1 MTFPDDPTGAP
12 AGASEPTVAQEGPDA
27 HPAGTRSGPSLPVI
41 AGLGVAVA
49 AALSGAA
56 IAHFAWPGSSSQ
68 TPGTVQLPFNSPQ
81 SSFPNQ
87 STAPSPTSA
96 TTAAVAS
103 KVDPGIVDINTSI
116 AVADGGSEAAGTGMV
131 ISSNGIVLT
140 NNHVIAEAS
149 QITAYDIGNGKS
161 YVGHVI
167 GYDRTHDVAVVQL
180 QHASG
185 LPTVPLGDSSTV
197 RVGQSVVTIGNA
209 GGVGGTPTTSGG
221 SVAALGQKITAGDE
235 LDNAFEQLTNLIEV
249 DGSLQPGDSG
259 GPLANAQGKVV
270 GMDTAASAGFSF
282 QSSSGAGYAIPINQA
297 LAITHLILA
306 GKGSSTIHIGATP
319 MLGVKVETQP
329 LAGGSGAPNG
339 AVVQTAVPGTPAAN
353 AGLAQNDTIIS
364 LGGQAI
370 TSSSSLVAVKDR
382 YHPGDK
388 VQVVWLDPAN
398 VRHSATITLATGTP
412 D

>member
-1 MTFPDDPTGAP
+1 MTFPEGPTGLP
-12 AGASEPTVAQEGPDA
+12 AGDSDPLGDESPGAPPADA
-27 HPAGTRSGPSLPVI
+27 RVLPSLPVL

-56 IAHFAWPGSSSQ
+56 IAHFAWPGSS
-68 TPGTVQLPFNSPQ
+68 TPSPSNAGGLQLPFSIPQ
-81 SSFPNQ
+81 PGSQNQ
-87 STAPSPTSA
+87 ATTPSPTAA
-96 TTAAVAS
+96 TTTSVAS
-103 KVDPGIVDINTSI
+103 KINPGIVDINTNI
-116 AVADGGSEAAGTGMV
+116 ALADGGSEAAGTGMV

-140 NNHVIAEAS
+140 NNHMIAEAS
-149 QITAYDIGNGKS
+149 RITAYDVGNGHT
-161 YVGHVI
+161 YVGHVV

-180 QHASG
+180 QNASG
-185 LPTVPLGDSSTV
+185 LATVPLGNSSTV

-209 GGVGGTPTTSGG
+209 GGVGGTPTTAGG

-259 GPLANAQGKVV
+259 GPLANAQGKVI

-282 QSSSGAGYAIPINQA
+282 QSSTGQGFAIPINQA
-297 LAITHLILA
+297 LDIARLILS

-319 MLGVKVETQP
+319 MLGVKVETQV
-329 LAGGSGAPNG
+329 ASSGAL
-339 AVVQTAVPGTPAAN
+339 VQQAVPNTPAAN
-353 AGLAQNDTIIS
+353 AGLTTNDTIIS
-364 LGGQAI
+364 LGGQAV

-388 VQVVWLDPAN
+388 VQVVWLDPSN

>member
-1 MTFPDDPTGAP
+1 MTFPDEPTGLPPRDPDPMLGEDAP
-12 AGASEPTVAQEGPDA
+12 GAQPTG
-27 HPAGTRSGPSLPVI
+27 GRNGPSLPVM

-56 IAHFAWPGSSSQ
+56 IAHFAWPGSSQ
-68 TPGTVQLPFNSPQ
+68 APGTFQLPFSYSQPNPL
-81 SSFPNQ
+81 NQ
-87 STAPSPTSA
+87 STTPAPTSA
-96 TTAAVAS
+96 TSAAVAS
-103 KVDPGIVDINTSI
+103 KIDPGVVDINTNI
-116 AVADGGSEAAGTGMV
+116 ALADGGSAAAGTGMV
-131 ISSNGIVLT
+131 ISSDGVVLT
-140 NNHVIAEAS
+140 NNHVIAESS
-149 QITAYDIGNGKS
+149 QINAFDIGNDRT
-161 YVGHVI
+161 YVGHVV

-180 QHASG
+180 EHASG
-185 LPTVPLGDSSTV
+185 LQTVPLGDSSTV

-209 GGVGGTPTTSGG
+209 GGVGGTPTTAGG
-221 SVAALGQKITAGDE
+221 SVSALGQKITAGDE

-259 GPLANAQGKVV
+259 GPLATAQGKVV

-282 QSSSGAGYAIPINQA
+282 QSSNGSGFAIPINEA
-297 LAITHLILA
+297 LSIAHRILD

-319 MLGVKVETQP
+319 MLGVEVQTQP
-329 LAGGSGAPNG
+329 VGSAGGRTNG
-339 AVVQTAVPGTPAAN
+339 AVVEKAVPGSPAAN
-353 AGLAQNDTIIS
+353 AGLTEDDTITA
-364 LGGQAI
+364 LGGQAV

-388 VQVVWLDPAN
+388 VQVVWLDPSN

>member
-1 MTFPDDPTGAP
+1 MTFPDDPTGPPAQAP
-12 AGASEPTVAQEGPDA
+12 DPTVPQGVPGAE
-27 HPAGTRSGPSLPVI
+27 PAGTRSGPSLPVI

-56 IAHFAWPGSSSQ
+56 IAHFAWPGSSQ
-68 TPGTVQLPFNSPQ
+68 PPATFQLPFNSPQ
-81 SSFPNQ
+81 SNFPSQ
-87 STAPSPTSA
+87 SSAPSPTSA
-96 TTAAVAS
+96 TTASVAS
-103 KVDPGIVDINTSI
+103 KVDPGIVDINTNI

-131 ISSNGIVLT
+131 ISSGGVVLT

-149 QITAYDIGNGKS
+149 QISAYDIGNGKT
-161 YVGHVI
+161 YVGHVV

-180 QHASG
+180 QNASG
-185 LPTVPLGDSSTV
+185 LATVPLGDSSKV

-209 GGVGGTPTTSGG
+209 GGIGGTPTTAGG
-221 SVAALGQKITAGDE
+221 SVAALGQRIRAGDE

-259 GPLANAQGKVV
+259 GPLATAQGKVV

-282 QSSSGAGYAIPINQA
+282 QSSSGQGYAIPIDQA
-297 LAITHLILA
+297 LSIARLILD

-329 LAGGSGAPNG
+329 LTVGGNTPNG
-339 AVVQTAVPGTPAAN
+339 AVVQTAVAGTPAAN
-353 AGLAQNDTIIS
+353 AGLTQNDTIIA

-388 VQVVWLDPAN
+388 VQVVWLDPEN
-398 VRHSATITLATGTP
+398 VRHSATITLATGSP

>member
-1 MTFPDDPTGAP
+1 MTFPDDPTGLP
-12 AGASEPTVAQEGPDA
+12 ARDPDPIVPEKGSGA
-27 HPAGTRSGPSLPVI
+27 HPAGARGGSFPVI

-68 TPGTVQLPFNSPQ
+68 TPTGLQFPFNNPQ
-81 SSFPNQ
+81 SNFQSQ
-87 STAPSPTSA
+87 STTPSPTSA

-103 KVDPGIVDINTSI
+103 KIDPGVVDINTNI

-131 ISSNGIVLT
+131 ISSNGVVLT

-149 QITAYDIGNGKS
+149 QISAYDIGNGRT
-161 YVGHVI
+161 YVGHVV

-185 LPTVPLGDSSTV
+185 LATVPLGDSSTV

-209 GGVGGTPTTSGG
+209 GGIGGTPTTSGG

-259 GPLANAQGKVV
+259 GPLANAKGKVI

-282 QSSSGAGYAIPINQA
+282 QSSSDQGFAIPINQA
-297 LAITHLILA
+297 LSIAHRILD

-319 MLGVKVETQP
+319 MLGVKVETAP
-329 LAGGSGAPNG
+329 IGYGAGSTNG
-339 AVVQTAVPGTPAAN
+339 AVVQTAVPGTPAASV
-353 AGLAQNDTIIS
+353 GLTEGDTIIS

-388 VQVVWLDPAN
+388 VQVVWLDSSN
-398 VRHSATITLATGTP
+398 VRHTATITLATGTP

>member
-1 MTFPDDPTGAP
+1 MTFPDDHSGLP
-12 AGASEPTVAQEGPDA
+12 AGDTDPLSGDGRSPDA
-27 HPAGTRSGPSLPVI
+27 KGPRGVPSVPVL

-49 AALSGAA
+49 AALAGAA
-56 IAHFAWPGSSSQ
+56 IAHVAWPGSSQ
-68 TPGTVQLPFNSPQ
+68 APLNAGIPQ
-81 SSFPNQ
+81 SPFSPPQSNVGGQ
-87 STAPSPTSA
+87 STTPSPTSA

-103 KVDPGIVDINTSI
+103 KINPGIVDINTNI
-116 AVADGGSEAAGTGMV
+116 ALADGGSAAAGTGMV

-149 QITAYDIGNGKS
+149 RITAYDVGNNRT
-161 YVGHVI
+161 YVGHVV
-167 GYDRTHDVAVVQL
+167 GYDRTHDVAVVAL
-180 QHASG
+180 TNASG
-185 LPTVPLGDSSTV
+185 LATVPLGDSSTV

-259 GPLANAQGKVV
+259 GPLANAQGKVI

-282 QSSSGAGYAIPINQA
+282 QSSTGQGFAIPINQA
-297 LAITHLILA
+297 LAIAHLILN

-319 MLGVKVETQP
+319 MLGVKVETQVA
-329 LAGGSGAPNG
+329 AGGG
-339 AVVQTAVPGTPAAN
+339 AVVQQSVPGTPAAN
-353 AGLAQNDTIIS
+353 AGLTNNDTIIS
-364 LGGQAI
+364 LGGQAV

-382 YHPGDK
+382 YHPGDR

>member
-1 MTFPDDPTGAP
+1 MTFPDDPTGPPAQAP
-12 AGASEPTVAQEGPDA
+12 DPTLAHEGL
-27 HPAGTRSGPSLPVI
+27 GTAPESGRSGPSFPVI

-49 AALSGAA
+49 AALAGAA
-56 IAHFAWPGSSSQ
+56 IAHFAWPGSSQSPA
-68 TPGTVQLPFNSPQ
+68 TFQLPFSSPQ
-81 SSFPNQ
+81 SGLSSQ
-87 STAPSPTSA
+87 SSTPSPTSA

-103 KVDPGIVDINTSI
+103 KVDPGIVDINTNI

-131 ISSNGIVLT
+131 ISPDGIVLT

-149 QITAYDIGNGKS
+149 QITAYDIGNGKT
-161 YVGHVI
+161 YVGHVV
-167 GYDRTHDVAVVQL
+167 GYDRTHDVAVVAL

-185 LPTVPLGDSSTV
+185 LATVPLGDSSTV

-209 GGVGGTPTTSGG
+209 GGIGGTPTTAGG
-221 SVAALGQKITAGDE
+221 SVAGLDQRIRAGDE

-259 GPLANAQGKVV
+259 GPLVTAQGKVV

-282 QSSSGAGYAIPINQA
+282 QSSSGQGYAIPINQA
-297 LAITHLILA
+297 LSIAHLILD

-329 LAGGSGAPNG
+329 LTVGGSAPNG

-353 AGLAQNDTIIS
+353 AGLGENDTIIS

-388 VQVVWLDPAN
+388 VQVVWLDQEN
-398 VRHSATITLATGTP
+398 DRHSATITLATGTP

>member
-1 MTFPDDPTGAP
+1 MTFPDEPTGLPPRDPDPILGEDGPGAQP
-12 AGASEPTVAQEGPDA
+12 A
-27 HPAGTRSGPSLPVI
+27 AGRSGPSLPVM

-56 IAHFAWPGSSSQ
+56 IAHFAWPGSSQ
-68 TPGTVQLPFNSPQ
+68 APGTFQLPFSSPQ
-81 SSFPNQ
+81 SNPLSQ
-87 STAPSPTSA
+87 STTPSPTSA
-96 TTAAVAS
+96 TSAAVAS
-103 KVDPGIVDINTSI
+103 KIDPGVVDINTNI
-116 AVADGGSEAAGTGMV
+116 ALADGGSAAAGTGMV

-140 NNHVIAEAS
+140 NNHVIAESS
-149 QITAYDIGNGKS
+149 QINAFDIGNGKT
-161 YVGHVI
+161 YAGHVV

-180 QHASG
+180 EHASG
-185 LPTVPLGDSSTV
+185 LRTVPLGDSSTV

-209 GGVGGTPTTSGG
+209 GGVGGTPTTAGG
-221 SVAALGQKITAGDE
+221 SVAALDQKIRAGDE

-259 GPLANAQGKVV
+259 GPLANATGKVI

-282 QSSSGAGYAIPINQA
+282 QSSNGEGFAIPINQA
-297 LAITHLILA
+297 LSISHLILD

-329 LAGGSGAPNG
+329 LGSAGGASTG
-339 AVVQTAVPGTPAAN
+339 AVVQGAVPGTPAAN
-353 AGLAQNDTIIS
+353 AGLTENDTIIS
-364 LGGQAI
+364 LGGQSV

-388 VQVVWLDPAN
+388 VQVVWLDPSSP
-398 VRHSATITLATGTP
+398 RHSATITLATGTP